1 MHAPESSTQAI
12 DIFGVLCQVEM
23 LEKLSPE
30 QPRLAPFTRI
40 VAVALVEHPEAQG
53 PCLAD
58 TSASPS
64 GPSKSKVEMI
74 SYNARNQRIEAWV
87 NAAAEESESAAP
99 TDPEARDL
107 HDQEKAQRI
116 EHEDLCRENKQTYKG
131 VLLLWLAWQSAG
143 VVYGDIGTSP
153 LYVFSSTFT
162 QQPSWDD
169 LVGALSIIIWSL
181 TLIVTVKYCFIV
193 LSADDDGQGGTFA
206 IYSLLARYA
215 NIVRTDPNGPER
227 IVVRLD
233 RQTGADLPPA
243 GRIVRDFLERSTTAK
258 MVLSIVGVLGV
269 SMVMADSVLTPA
281 QSVLGAVQGI
291 QVIRPD
297 LGRPAIVGITC
308 AILILLFL
316 LQPIGT
322 SKIGTSFAPIVVVWL
337 LYNLSIGI
345 YNLHMYDHTVLKA
358 FSPHYAFTY
367 LMRNDAEGW
376 KSLGGLLLAF
386 TGVESLY
393 ADLGAFGKR
402 AIQLS
407 WLVLAFPCLLI
418 TYCGQAAYISQDK
431 TELAFTNPF
440 FQTAPQNTFYF
451 NIIIA
456 VLAAIVA
463 SQALITSTF
472 QLVSQLMR
480 LSYFPHIK
488 TVHTSRRFHDQI
500 YMPFANW
507 LLMIGT
513 VVVTAV
519 YNNTTSLGHAYGA
532 CVIIVTFITTCMVS
546 LVALVIWR
554 VPSLIVLFGFL
565 VFILLDGVYL
575 SAALNKVP
583 DGAWFALVLS
593 FILSTIFILWRWGKE
608 QQWKAEMTDMVDPSD
623 LLLSSRSTSRNNSIA
638 RGVAGNSSARSV
650 RLRLSPEF
658 GGGSITPAPGLGIFF
673 DKVGGSGDHIPKVF
687 TQFVRKFQTRPQVI
701 VFFHMRPLSMPTVP
715 YDQRFVISR
724 VTTRISSCYRIVLRH
739 GYMDD
744 ILTPNLAR
752 IIVNELMT
760 FITRGPLSP
769 DENEMPPEVRDE
781 LEALRAAEEAQ
792 TVYLMGKQTMRVQ
805 KRGKNNAGNI
815 LRRVAL
821 ESFLWIRENS
831 RTKLANL
838 DIDPDSLVEVGFV
851 KDI

>member
-1 MHAPESSTQAI
+1 
-12 DIFGVLCQVEM
+12 
-23 LEKLSPE
+23 
-30 QPRLAPFTRI
+30 
-40 VAVALVEHPEAQG
+40 
-53 PCLAD
+53 
-58 TSASPS
+58 
-64 GPSKSKVEMI
+64 MI

-87 NAAAEESESAAP
+87 NAAAEESEDAAP

-131 VLLLWLAWQSAG
+131 YVLLWLAWQSTG

-153 LYVFSSTFT
+153 LYVFSSTFNE
-162 QQPSWDD
+162 QPSWLD

-206 IYSLLARYA
+206 LYSLLSRYA
-215 NIVRTDPNGPER
+215 NIARSDPNGPER

-233 RQTGADLPPA
+233 RETGADLAPA
-243 GRIVRDFLERSTTAK
+243 GRMARDFLERSRVAQT
-258 MVLSIVGVLGV
+258 VLKIVGVLGV
-269 SMVMADSVLTPA
+269 SMVVADSILTPA

-297 LGRPAIVGITC
+297 LGRPAIVGTSC
-308 AILILLFL
+308 AILVALFG
-316 LQPIGT
+316 LQFFGT
-322 SKIGTSFAPIVVVWL
+322 SKIGTSFAPVVVVWL
-337 LYNLSIGI
+337 LYNLSISI
-345 YNLHMYDHTVLKA
+345 YNLVLYDHTVLKA

-367 LMRNDAEGW
+367 LARNESHGW

-386 TGVESLY
+386 TGVESLF

-407 WLVLAFPCLLI
+407 WLFLAFPCLLI
-418 TYCGQAAYISQDK
+418 TYCGQAAYIAQDE
-431 TELAFTNPF
+431 TGLAFTNPF
-440 FQTAPQNTFYF
+440 FRTVPESSLYF
-451 NIIIA
+451 SIIIA
-456 VLAAIVA
+456 VLAAVVA
-463 SQALITSTF
+463 SQALITSSF
-472 QLVSQLMR
+472 QLISQLMR

-500 YMPFANW
+500 YMPLANW

-546 LVALVIWR
+546 LVALIIWR
-554 VPSLIVLFGFL
+554 TPSIVVLIVFL
-565 VFILLDGVYL
+565 IFILLDSIYL
-575 SAALNKVP
+575 SAAMNKVP
-583 DGAWFALVLS
+583 DGGWFALVLS
-593 FILSTIFILWRWGKE
+593 FILSTFVMLWRWGKE
-608 QQWKAEMTDMVDPSD
+608 QQWEAEQKDILDPSEF
-623 LLLSSRSTSRNNSIA
+623 LQSRSTSRNNSIA
-638 RGVAGNSSARSV
+638 RDMTSDGSV
-650 RLRLSPEF
+650 RSIRMRLSPEF
-658 GGGSITPAPGLGIFF
+658 GGGQVTVAPGLGIFF

-687 TQFVRKFQTRPQVI
+687 TQFIRKFQTRPQVI
-701 VFFHMRPLSMPTVP
+701 VFFHMRPLSQPTVP
-715 YDQRFVISR
+715 SDQRFVIAR
-724 VTTRISSCYRIVLRH
+724 VTTKIPSCYRIVLRH

-744 ILTPNLAR
+744 ILTPNLAPM
-752 IIVNELMT
+752 IINELMT
-760 FITRGPLSP
+760 LITRGPFP
-769 DENEMPPEVRDE
+769 TDENDMPPEFRGE
-781 LEALRAAEEAQ
+781 REALQSAQEAQ

-805 KRGKNNAGNI
+805 KTDKRTIATV

-821 ESFLWIRENS
+821 EAFLFVRENS

-851 KDI
+851 KAI